1 MRALTK
7 IPLNAS
13 PSERRE
19 GLEENMT
26 LVTEST
32 RAIGCR
38 VTDDTGEKILA
49 KDPQT
54 IKDFLVDLIRVRA
67 TADSPLEGFAAS
79 GTAAHGLCSLTF
91 G

>member
-13 PSERRE
+13 PSERQE
-19 GLEENMT
+19 GEEENMM
-26 LVTEST
+26 LVTESA

-38 VTDDTGEKILA
+38 VTDDTGPKTLE

-54 IKDFLVDLIRVRA
+54 IKDFLVDLIRVGGR
-67 TADSPLEGFAAS
+67 L
-79 GTAAHGLCSLTF
+79 
-91 G
+91 